1 MLKGLLL
8 SDYNLWV
15 KDCGDRSQMRIA
27 VRRRSASGGGGCRVR
42 RWDQVST
49 WEGMGTTGELC
60 RGFERNVV
68 TERGQQSLPCREV
81 KEKVRTEDYVI
92 SDLWE

>member
-1 MLKGLLL
+1 MGPGKH
-8 SDYNLWV
+8 
-15 KDCGDRSQMRIA
+15 
-27 VRRRSASGGGGCRVR
+27 
-42 RWDQVST
+42 

-68 TERGQQSLPCREV
+68 TGRGQQSLPCREV
-81 KEKVRTEDYVI
+81 KEEVRTEDYVI